1 MEFGLSCAGLFSSLI
16 QYFMKVRIKLT
27 TTMTIVHCRRPLT
40 ILSIEARYHCAS
52 NHNIQALAGHV
63 TNYILTGIPHLSHR
77 HTHIESELRC
87 THKLY
92 VSISIFRYFR
102 QTTLLLAALT
112 YCIPR
117 LSAYQIVTYPLLR
130 FNFKLSSSSC
140 FYLILSLS

>member
-1 MEFGLSCAGLFSSLI
+1 
-16 QYFMKVRIKLT
+16 MKVRIKLT
-27 TTMTIVHCRRPLT
+27 TKMTIVHCRRPLT

-102 QTTLLLAALT
+102 QTTLLLAAHL
-112 YCIPR
+112 
-117 LSAYQIVTYPLLR
+117 LHSAFISISNSDLPPTSFQFQTLFFFLLL
-130 FNFKLSSSSC
+130 FN
-140 FYLILSLS
+140 SLS